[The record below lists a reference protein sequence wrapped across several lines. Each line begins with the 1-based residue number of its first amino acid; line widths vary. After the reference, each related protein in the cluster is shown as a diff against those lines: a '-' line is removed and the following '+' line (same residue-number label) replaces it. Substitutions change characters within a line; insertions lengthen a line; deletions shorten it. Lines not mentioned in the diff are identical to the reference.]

1 MARIGG
7 NTVSEL
13 NQAEHIGPEHTGDN
27 IDAKRVANY
36 IWDGSNWQR
45 YTGRSADN
53 TASDTITTQNLNP
66 SSGTATP
73 GSAVEIALG
82 TGQNTIAFQ
91 TVGTYT
97 GALSLQGTVDGS
109 NWVTLG
115 GNAIFNVNTGL
126 WLSTVTSGLQ
136 GIFLSKV
143 SGFNRVRITAL
154 AAVTGSVTVTI
165 AASAGDSFQGALG
178 VLTTVTTVSA
188 VTNITNWG
196 NVVDNAAFTDGTT
209 RLSMGGYILDET
221 AGTPL
226 TENDAAAARID
237 SKRAQVFTLEDA
249 TVRGQRAAV
258 TAANALKV
266 DGSGVTQPISG
277 SVTIASTTM
286 PTTLVAFV
294 TNIPTAG
301 TRVQLASNTIVNG
314 FIIQAPST
322 NTGVV
327 YVGGANVSST
337 VYGAELQPGQSTSV
351 MIDNTNKI
359 YVDTNVSG
367 SAVAVLGT

>member
-1 MARIGG
+1 
-7 NTVSEL
+7 
-13 NQAEHIGPEHTGDN
+13 
-27 IDAKRVANY
+27 VANY
-36 IWDGSNWQR
+36 IWDGTNWQR
-45 YTGRSADN
+45 YAGRSTDN
-53 TASDTITTQNLNP
+53 VVSGTITTQNLNP

-73 GSAVEIALG
+73 GSSVEITLG

-97 GALSLQGTVDGS
+97 GTLSLQGTVDGT
-109 NWVTLG
+109 NWVNFG
-115 GNAIFNVNTGL
+115 GSLILNINTGL
-126 WLSTVTSGLQ
+126 WIPTISSGLQ
-136 GIFLSKV
+136 SIFWAKV
-143 SGFNRVRITAL
+143 SGFSKVRITAL
-154 AAVTGSVTVTI
+154 VAVTGSVTVTM
-165 AASAGDSFQGALG
+165 AASVADSSDASLG
-178 VLTTVTTVSA
+178 VLNT

-196 NVVDNAAFTDGTT
+196 NVVDNGVFTDGIT
-209 RLSMGGYILDET
+209 RLSMGGYIYDEI
-221 AGTPL
+221 AGTNL

-237 SKRAQVFTLEDA
+237 SKRAQVIALEDGSVRGRRA
-249 TVRGQRAAV
+249 TV
-258 TAANALKV
+258 TASNALKV

-286 PTTLVAFV
+286 PTALVAFV

-327 YVGGANVSST
+327 YVGDANVSST

-367 SAVAVLGT
+367 SSVAVIGT